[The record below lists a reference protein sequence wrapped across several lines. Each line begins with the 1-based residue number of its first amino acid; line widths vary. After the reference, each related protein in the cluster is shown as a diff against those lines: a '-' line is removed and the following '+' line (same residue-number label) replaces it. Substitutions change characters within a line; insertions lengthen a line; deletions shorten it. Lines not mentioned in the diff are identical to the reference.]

1 MKPATLLPIIASF
14 TWAGL
19 WFSPDQQGQRLMNRG
34 DFNAAAEA
42 FRDPTRKG
50 IAQYR
55 AGDFARAEQS
65 FARVSSAEASYNRG
79 ICLILLGKY
88 EAAIKQFDA
97 ALAERPDWNDAIVNR
112 GIAEARAQ
120 LVEAKGGDLGD
131 QQIGADEIK
140 FDKNK
145 REGGQ
150 ETVIDGQKV
159 GDDAAMQALWLRRV
173 QTKPADFL
181 KAKFAYQLADQQGG
195 E

>member
-1 MKPATLLPIIASF
+1 MKPATLLPIIASL

-55 AGDFARAEQS
+55 AGDFAQAEQS

-112 GIAEARAQ
+112 GIAETRAK